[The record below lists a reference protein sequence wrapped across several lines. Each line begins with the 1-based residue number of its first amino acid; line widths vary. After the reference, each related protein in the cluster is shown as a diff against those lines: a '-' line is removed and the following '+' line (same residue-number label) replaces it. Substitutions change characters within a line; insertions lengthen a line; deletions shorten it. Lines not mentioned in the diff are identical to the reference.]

1 MGEQRPSRIAT
12 LAGRGVIGAV
22 VYSVGQESLS
32 GEGGAHMSD
41 QVKQPGRD
49 LQASPVISTWRRYLQ
64 PLIGGA
70 LVFLVV
76 LAVDIVIH
84 FLVAQA
90 LHVHY
95 EVSLGPVHTSVASVS
110 SLVAGAGAALVED
123 KVLDEGAGA
132 PT

>member
-70 LVFLVV
+70 LVFHNPLYNVRGKDKAARYV
-76 LAVDIVIH
+76 SDTIEKLAVIMLEDRKNLFIDVNMGCPAIP
-84 FLVAQA
+84 
-90 LHVHY
+90 
-95 EVSLGPVHTSVASVS
+95 LG
-110 SLVAGAGAALVED
+110 SLVE
-123 KVLDEGAGA
+123 LDVKM
-132 PT
+132 T